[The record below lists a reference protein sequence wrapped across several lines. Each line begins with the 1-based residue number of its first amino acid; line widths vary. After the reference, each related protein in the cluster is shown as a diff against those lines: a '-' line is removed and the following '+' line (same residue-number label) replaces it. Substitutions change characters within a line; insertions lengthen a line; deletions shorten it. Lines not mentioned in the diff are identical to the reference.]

1 MRLEAVGFRYSRSG
15 PWVLRDVT
23 AAVEP
28 GDVVVL
34 SGHNGVGKT
43 TLLKI
48 CAGVTAPRA
57 GQVADRPAVVG
68 WVPERFPAAQPFT
81 ARAYLHH
88 LARVRGLADD
98 GAQRALDH
106 WAQRLHFAPYL
117 DTRLDALS
125 KGSAQKVGLI
135 QALLR
140 PPGLLVLDEPWEG
153 LDAATREQVPAIIAE
168 VRAAGGIVLVSDH
181 RGETARIPG
190 AIGWTIDGGRL
201 HAHDDR
207 PGDPYCVI
215 EIEVAPHAVA
225 DTVAALRAAGHGVIG
240 VRSR

>member
-1 MRLEAVGFRYSRSG
+1 MRLEAVGFRYGRSG

-23 AAVEP
+23 ATVEP
-28 GDVVVL
+28 GDAVVL

-48 CAGVTAPRA
+48 CAGVTEPRA
-57 GQVADRPAVVG
+57 GRVTDRPAVVG
-68 WVPERFPAAQPFT
+68 WVPERFPAGQAFT
-81 ARAYLHH
+81 ARGYLRHM
-88 LARVRGLADD
+88 ARIRGLGDD
-98 GAQRALDH
+98 DAGRAVDL
-106 WAQRLHFAPYL
+106 WAQRLHFTPYL
-117 DTRLDALS
+117 DTHLGALS

-153 LDAATREQVPAIIAE
+153 LDAATRTQVPAIIAE

-181 RGETARIPG
+181 RGETAQIPG
-190 AIGWTIDGGRL
+190 AAHWGIDGGQL
-201 HAHDDR
+201 HERGARADLH
-207 PGDPYCVI
+207 CVI
-215 EIEVAPHAVA
+215 EIQVASHAVA

-240 VRSR
+240 VRPR